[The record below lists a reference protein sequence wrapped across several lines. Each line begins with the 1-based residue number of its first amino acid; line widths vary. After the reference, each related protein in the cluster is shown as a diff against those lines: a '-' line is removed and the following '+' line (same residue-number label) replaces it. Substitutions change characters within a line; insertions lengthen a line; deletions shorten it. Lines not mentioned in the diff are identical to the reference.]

1 MPSLSHW
8 DAAGGRTLSEGLHAL
23 RGKAALCASA
33 STACACVPGVRGTVV
48 VSWGDEKDTMGC
60 PEGRATI
67 GWIGANQRLGQLI
80 DGAFS
85 CSHVREG
92 SLVMA
97 QDPQGFA
104 RAAACRGAT
113 RRNEAAQVS
122 AVCLPCVCCV
132 WRPPLAAWSVCAP
145 VLADLLSTALP
156 PPQPPTPPPCKRVSS
171 EGGSRL
177 SCQINHAHLNLTGP
191 AGC

>member
-1 MPSLSHW
+1 MRDCMWSVAKLP
-8 DAAGGRTLSEGLHAL
+8 
-23 RGKAALCASA
+23 CAPQL
-33 STACACVPGVRGTVV
+33 STACACVPAWPGVRGTVV
-48 VSWGDEKDTMGC
+48 VSWADEKDTIGG
-60 PEGRATI
+60 PDGRATI
-67 GWIGANQRLGQLI
+67 GWDGANQRMGQFI
-80 DGAFS
+80 DGALS

-97 QDPQGFA
+97 QDSQGFA
-104 RAAACRGAT
+104 RTAACRGAT

-122 AVCLPCVCCV
+122 AVCLPCVSAACGGT
-132 WRPPLAAWSVCAP
+132 PPWLPGSPGSSGPPSLPTCSALRCLPSAP
-145 VLADLLSTALP
+145 H
-156 PPQPPTPPPCKRVSS
+156 PPPCTRVSS